1 MSNARDVVIVAGART
16 PIGRIGG
23 VFKDIKAPDL
33 AAMAIKE
40 AVKRAGI
47 GSEMVEE
54 VLLGT
59 THIEGMGMLPARIAS
74 LKAGLSPRTH
84 SATTVHTM
92 CSSGS
97 MVADLGALKIKS
109 GQRDIVVVGGMESFS
124 CAPYML
130 MGARWGLRMGAVKL
144 EDALFYDGF
153 QDIDG
158 VYGGYKHVAETFER
172 IIDEREEIRKAYEL
186 SQEADLNITLE
197 GANHWAYESIQK
209 WINAQERDF
218 FKEIFP
224 VEVPQRKKPPIIVDR
239 DETPRT
245 DTTMEKLA
253 KLSPVFKPEG
263 GKLTAGNVPPLNDG
277 GLAMV
282 MMSRE
287 KVEELYLKPL
297 GTWIDSCMDQVE
309 PWWVGVGPA
318 ISIPKVLKKTG
329 LTLEEM
335 DIIEIN
341 EASAAQT
348 LFCVNALGLPHE
360 KVNVNGGAVALG
372 HPPGLTGARLILTAL
387 YALREREKKY
397 AVVSQCAGGGCG
409 MATIIRAWEE

>member
-1 MSNARDVVIVAGART
+1 
-16 PIGRIGG
+16 
-23 VFKDIKAPDL
+23 
-33 AAMAIKE
+33 
-40 AVKRAGI
+40 
-47 GSEMVEE
+47 
-54 VLLGT
+54 
-59 THIEGMGMLPARIAS
+59 IAS

-109 GQRDIVVVGGMESFS
+109 GQRDIVVVGGMESYS

-158 VYGGYKHVAETFER
+158 VYGGYNHVAETFEK
-172 IIDEREEIRKAYEL
+172 IIDEREDIRKAYKL
-186 SQEADLNITLE
+186 PPEANLDITLE
-197 GANHWAYESIQK
+197 DANRWAYESIQK
-209 WINAQERDF
+209 WIKAQERGF
-218 FKEIFP
+218 FKEVFP

-263 GKLTAGNVPPLNDG
+263 GRLTAGNVPPLNDG

-282 MMSRE
+282 MMSRK
-287 KVEELYLKPL
+287 KVEELNLKPL

-318 ISIPKVLKKTG
+318 ISIPKVLEKTG
-329 LTLEEM
+329 LALEEM

-348 LFCVNALGLPHE
+348 LFCVNALGLPRE
-360 KVNVNGGAVALG
+360 KVNVNGGAVAVG

-409 MATIIRAWEE
+409 MATVIRAWAE